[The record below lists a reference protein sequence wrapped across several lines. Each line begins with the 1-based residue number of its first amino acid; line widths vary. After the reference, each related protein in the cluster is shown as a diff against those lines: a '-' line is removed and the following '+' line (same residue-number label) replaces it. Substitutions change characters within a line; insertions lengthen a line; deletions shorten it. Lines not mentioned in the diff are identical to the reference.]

1 MKNKTSLL
9 SNFLVATIVFG
20 LIAST
25 AFSQGTGRSKSPIM
39 GWASWNNFGVG
50 ISESIIKGQ
59 ADAMVSSG
67 LATVGYNY
75 INIDD
80 GFFDGRN
87 ADGTLKID
95 AVKFPNG
102 MKNVAD
108 YIHSKGLK
116 AGFYSDAGANTC
128 GSVGDGQTGG
138 VGGGLYNHD
147 QQDIDLFFKNWGFDF
162 FKVDWC
168 GGRILNLDEET
179 RYTAIKKAIDNT
191 GRTDINYNV
200 CRWKF
205 PGVWVTKVADSW
217 RISGDIKPTWAGMLN
232 NLEPNTYFAAYASQG
247 HYNDMDMLEVGRG
260 MTAEEDKSHF
270 SMWCILSSPLVLGND
285 LTTITQQTKDILTN
299 TEVIAVNQDTT
310 GLQAQIVADNGAGL
324 QVWAKNLNGK
334 QSLQRAVVLFN
345 KSAVASTMT
354 MKLSDLNLEGP
365 ATIRDLW
372 SHTDLNPINSEYAT
386 TVPSHGVV
394 MLKVIG
400 AKNKLKETFE
410 AEYAWINNF
419 NLYKNN
425 SYVSNQGQ
433 MMVDYNCSGLQKVV
447 NLGNLADDYI
457 EFREIYANLSGKYRL
472 TITYLCGDNRNAT
485 MSINGTDTLL
495 TGLNSGGNLLLK
507 STSYTVKLNA
517 GYNTIR
523 FSNATGSLP
532 DFDKIQINLNPIVNG
547 AAPDGYTWCSSE
559 NGSYTLPG
567 RCDIAYGANGMF
579 NYLYTKTGTISFN
592 NATFGD
598 PIPKI
603 TKAGYYKIL
612 PACLDIP
619 IIPYLQVNGGA
630 WLQQSAITIKSGDKI
645 SFGPQPVNGGTW
657 SWTGLGASGTSRQ
670 LTVTPT
676 SSGIVTATY
685 TNDCGTQTIQNFNI
699 TVTGTSGIED
709 TKADKCR
716 ECIYPNPLDSSMVNI
731 EISSNTPINIQIYN
745 EKGQLVYTKS
755 NVTSNVQIPTNEIG
769 KKGIYLAKIGQKVQ
783 KLIIQ

>member
-1 MKNKTSLL
+1 MKTHTILL
-9 SNFLVATIVFG
+9 SKSLFAILVFG
-20 LIAST
+20 LIATS
-25 AFSQGTGRSKSPIM
+25 AFSQGKGSSKAPLM
-39 GWASWNNFGVG
+39 GWASWNNYGVG
-50 ISESIIKGQ
+50 ITESIIKGQ

-67 LATVGYNY
+67 LAAVGFKY

-80 GFFDGRN
+80 GFFDGRY

-95 AVKFPNG
+95 AIKFPNG

-162 FKVDWC
+162 LKVDWC
-168 GGRILNLDEET
+168 GGKILKLDEKT
-179 RYTAIKKAIDNT
+179 RYTAIKKAIENT
-191 GRTDINYNV
+191 GRTDVNYNV
-200 CRWKF
+200 CRWQF
-205 PGVWVTKVADSW
+205 PGVWITSVADSW
-217 RISGDIKPTWAGMLN
+217 RISGDIRANWVIVMNILDQNAYL
-232 NLEPNTYFAAYASQG
+232 AAYASQG

-310 GLQAQIVADNGAGL
+310 GLQAQIVSDNGAGL

-334 QSLQRAVVLFN
+334 QSLERAVVLLN
-345 KSAVASTMT
+345 RSNVDTIMT
-354 MKLSDLNLEGP
+354 LKLSDLNLEGP

-372 SHTDLNPINSEYAT
+372 LHTNLNPINSEYTT

-419 NLYKNN
+419 NLNQNN
-425 SYVSNQGQ
+425 VVVANQGQ
-433 MMVDYNCSGLQKVV
+433 MIFDNNCSGLAKAV
-447 NLGNLADDYI
+447 NLGKRADNYI
-457 EFREIYANLSGKYRL
+457 EFREIYAKFSGKYRL
-472 TITYLCGDNRNAT
+472 TITYLCGDARNAT
-485 MSINGTDTLL
+485 MSVNGKDTLL
-495 TGLNSGGNLLLK
+495 TGLNSGGNMALK

-532 DFDKIQINLNPIVNG
+532 DFDKIQIGLNPVVNG
-547 AAPDGYTWCSSE
+547 AAPAGYTWCSTD

-567 RCDIAYGANGMF
+567 RCDVAYGANGMF
-579 NYLYTKTGTISFN
+579 NYLYTQTGTITFN
-592 NATFGD
+592 SATFGD
-598 PIPKI
+598 PIPNSS
-603 TKAGYYKIL
+603 KAGYYKIL
-612 PACLDIP
+612 PACTATP
-619 IIPYLQVNGGA
+619 IIPFLKINGGG
-630 WLQQSAITIKSGDKI
+630 WVYRTVVTIKSGDKI

-657 SWTGLGASGTSRQ
+657 SWTGLGTSGNSRE

-676 SSGIVTATY
+676 SSGIITATY
-685 TNDCGTQTIQNFNI
+685 TNDCNLKSIQKFNI
-699 TVTGTSGIED
+699 TIVQSTGIED
-709 TKADKCR
+709 TKAK
-716 ECIYPNPLDSSMVNI
+716 
-731 EISSNTPINIQIYN
+731 
-745 EKGQLVYTKS
+745 
-755 NVTSNVQIPTNEIG
+755 
-769 KKGIYLAKIGQKVQ
+769 
-783 KLIIQ
+783 